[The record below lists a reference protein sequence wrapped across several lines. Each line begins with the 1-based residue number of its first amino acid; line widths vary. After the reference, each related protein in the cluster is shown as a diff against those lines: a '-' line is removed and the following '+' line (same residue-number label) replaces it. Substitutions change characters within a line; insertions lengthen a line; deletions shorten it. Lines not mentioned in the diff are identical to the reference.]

1 MVALNNVYASDIDKL
16 VNWMKTNKEVINNP
30 ELKCLMERMEHDI
43 HWLKLGKYQKIE
55 SVPKTDTLS
64 TKI

>member
-1 MVALNNVYASDIDKL
+1 MVALNNVYASDIDNLIK
-16 VNWMKTNKEVINNP
+16 WMKDNKDVQNSP

-43 HWLKLGKYQKIE
+43 HWLKIGKYQKIE
-55 SVPKTDTLS
+55 SAPVNDTLS